1 MKAADGEQGRGTPD
15 ASRPTAHGPRP
26 TFDLGLYVL
35 TDEGLARGRS
45 TIDVVVAAIRGGADA
60 IQLRAKGLTTRQQ
73 VELGRALRALTRE
86 AGVLFIVND
95 RADVAVAVD
104 ADGVHVG
111 PDDLPPADARAIVG
125 PDRIVGVSAG
135 TVEEALA
142 ARDAGA
148 DYLGVGAIYATATKA
163 DAGAP
168 VGPGRIAEIKAR
180 VGLPMVGI
188 GGINRYNLGDV
199 IAAGAD
205 GVAVIG
211 AVVAADDVEA
221 AARELKARLTD
232 ARRARGRSN

>member
-1 MKAADGEQGRGTPD
+1 MADGQGTPRSTL
-15 ASRPTAHGPRP
+15 SRSHALTL
-26 TFDLGLYVL
+26 DLGLYVL

-45 TIDVVVAAIRGGADA
+45 TIDVVAAAIRGGADA
-60 IQLRAKGLTTRQQ
+60 LQLRAKGLTTRQQ

-86 AGVLFIVND
+86 AGVLFVVND

-104 ADGVHVG
+104 ADGIHVG
-111 PDDLPPADARAIVG
+111 QDDLPPEAARAIVG
-125 PDRIVGVSAG
+125 PERIVGVSAA

-180 VGLPMVGI
+180 VNLPMVGI
-188 GGINRYNLGDV
+188 GGINRSNLGEV

-211 AVVAADDVEA
+211 AVVAAEDVEA
-221 AARELKARLTD
+221 AARELKARLTE
-232 ARRARGRSN
+232 ARRARARID

>member
-1 MKAADGEQGRGTPD
+1 MGGQSHSVDRSALRA
-15 ASRPTAHGPRP
+15 PRSA
-26 TFDLGLYVL
+26 FDLGLYVL

-45 TIDVVVAAIRGGADA
+45 TADVVAAAIRGGADA

-95 RADVAVAVD
+95 RADVALAVD
-104 ADGVHVG
+104 ADGIHVG
-111 PDDLPPADARAIVG
+111 QDDLPPEAARAIVG
-125 PDRIVGVSAG
+125 PGRIVGVSTA

-180 VGLPMVGI
+180 VDLPMVGI
-188 GGINRYNLGDV
+188 GGINRYNLGEV

-211 AVVAADDVEA
+211 AVVAAEDVEA
-221 AARELKARLTD
+221 AARELKARLAE
-232 ARRARGRSN
+232 ARRGRACID

>member
-1 MKAADGEQGRGTPD
+1 MADGQSTPRSTLH
-15 ASRPTAHGPRP
+15 APRS

-35 TDEGLARGRS
+35 TDEGLARGRP
-45 TIDVVVAAIRGGADA
+45 TLDVVAAAIRGGADA

-73 VELGRALRALTRE
+73 VDVGRALRALTRE

-163 DAGAP
+163 DAGSP

-180 VGLPMVGI
+180 VDLPMVGI

-211 AVVAADDVEA
+211 AVVVAEDVEA
-221 AARELKARLTD
+221 AARELKVRLTE
-232 ARRARGRSN
+232 ARRAR